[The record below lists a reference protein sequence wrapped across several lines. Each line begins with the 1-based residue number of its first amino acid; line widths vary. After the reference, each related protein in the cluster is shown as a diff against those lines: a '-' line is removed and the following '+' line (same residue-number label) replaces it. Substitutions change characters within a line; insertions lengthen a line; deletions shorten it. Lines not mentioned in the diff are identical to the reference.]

1 MNLEFNSKDYGPD
14 GFIHLIPKG
23 SKEEKKK
30 KSSKN
35 PFKKGSWKHYMY
47 KILKKWKSSK
57 YVYPTSTL

>member
-35 PFKKGSWKHYMY
+35 LS
-47 KILKKWKSSK
+47 
-57 YVYPTSTL
+57 